1 MLSMKK
7 RRSIIDGDKSGELTL
22 KVNKNVLEVDAI
34 ACKRIVLRRSNRTER
49 WAYNSLRVYTF
60 AWWKEWERENRS
72 MHRFSGS
79 SQRNFR
85 RVSAWKS
92 WNHRRFNNSLA
103 LSLNSKQISFTF
115 QRDINLEKSLSPSH
129 SLCIHVCKNKNNFV
143 VIAAKVERKSQQRLS
158 KINFESWKFFLT
170 LDRLRILTKLP
181 PDEHTRRC
189 EENKRKTSNHENKK
203 KIRFHALTK
212 SRN

>member
-1 MLSMKK
+1 MQSHA
-7 RRSIIDGDKSGELTL
+7 SESSWGE
-22 KVNKNVLEVDAI
+22 A
-34 ACKRIVLRRSNRTER
+34 TER
-49 WAYNSLRVYTF
+49 NVGLTILFVFTHSPDGRS
-60 AWWKEWERENRS
+60 EREKIGQCIAFR
-72 MHRFSGS
+72 GAIGG